1 MPALIR
7 GYPISKTNSYNVSNG
22 VKLLQ
27 TTLACSTQSHATSAA
42 LQARPSP
49 SAYLPTRPLSS
60 LQTVSHSSNPPF
72 NRPCSPT
79 AGTPSDPSQTSF
91 TSSNASCPASSPS
104 SWSNRYP
111 VKVLGPLHVV
121 SLLSSG
127 STSTATSS
135 RPSLAPPT
143 MEPFVRLP
151 RQRPWLSRPRASR
164 RRRKVG
170 TYANKKGYPGFL
182 NFYHLIIDPKP
193 NQKQSTLYSTAGR
206 TSISTHYTRPIHS
219 LASNSLIALPPT
231 LASLIGSVK
240 FIPPLFTSSTQ
251 CMHPHPTLFFASF
264 YFFCHHILR
273 IQVNALYILTQ
284 RSAIRFLHLHHT
296 HSPSK
301 RPPVFRLYQKSH
313 ALPKLDFPPFYYH
326 NPAIS
331 PTPLLLLFAYHPNQF
346 HKSKNPMPSLPP
358 TPALYFM
365 FDICVGH
372 DSQM

>member
-1 MPALIR
+1 MPVLIR

-182 NFYHLIIDPKP
+182 NFYHLIIESNPQTKPKAKYSILNRWP
-193 NQKQSTLYSTAGR
+193 HQHFHPLYST
-206 TSISTHYTRPIHS
+206 YS
-219 LASNSLIALPPT
+219 LAGLELPNSITTHPCISHRFCQIHP
-231 LASLIGSVK
+231 
-240 FIPPLFTSSTQ
+240 PPLFTSSTQ

-346 HKSKNPMPSLPP
+346 HKSKPNAFP
-358 TPALYFM
+358 TSYSRPLFY
-365 FDICVGH
+365 V
-372 DSQM
+372 

>member
-127 STSTATSS
+127 STSTVTSS

-143 MEPFVRLP
+143 TEPFVRLP

-164 RRRKVG
+164 QRRKSRN
-170 TYANKKGYPGFL
+170 ARNKKGYPGFL

-240 FIPPLFTSSTQ
+240 FIPPLCS
-251 CMHPHPTLFFASF
+251 PHPPNACTPTPPFFFASF

-284 RSAIRFLHLHHT
+284 RSATTFLASAS
-296 HSPSK
+296 HSFPLKTFPRVSIIPKIACITQTRPS
-301 RPPVFRLYQKSH
+301 PIL
-313 ALPKLDFPPFYYH
+313 LP
-326 NPAIS
+326 
-331 PTPLLLLFAYHPNQF
+331 
-346 HKSKNPMPSLPP
+346 
-358 TPALYFM
+358 
-365 FDICVGH
+365 
-372 DSQM
+372 